1 METASVEPASQFHS
15 PPGARARSTNIG
27 AGEGSRRA
35 EGGGRTGISLSPPS
49 APCPVV
55 SAPTCMTL
63 KRVHGHPAVLLSAT
77 LCTVTMPVTTGC
89 ISTGQKSCG
98 WNQSRPL
105 SQLPRSLPMPHTSS
119 SVPLLEPH
127 ILPLHTP
134 HLFYGIRQAQGDQHV
149 GVMLPHQFPELL
161 RSGRASQH
169 HVVPTA
175 RPTLQITACWFPGI
189 KVSPDRPTACS
200 CCGRPQDP
208 DIPPPPDPPP

>member
-15 PPGARARSTNIG
+15 PPGARARSTNVG

-35 EGGGRTGISLSPPS
+35 EGGGGMGISLSPPS
-49 APCPVV
+49 APCPAV
-55 SAPTCMTL
+55 SAPTCTTL
-63 KRVHGHPAVLLSAT
+63 KRVQGHPAVLLSAT

-105 SQLPRSLPMPHTSS
+105 SQLPRSLCPCRGQTMPHTSPS

-134 HLFYGIRQAQGDQHV
+134 HLFFGIRQAQGDQHV
-149 GVMLPHQFPELL
+149 GAMLPHQFPELL
-161 RSGRASQH
+161 WSGRASQN
-169 HVVPTA
+169 HVVPTTW
-175 RPTLQITACWFPGI
+175 PTLQITVCWFPGI
-189 KVSPDRPTACS
+189 KVSPGHPTASS
-200 CCGRPQDP
+200 CCGRP
-208 DIPPPPDPPP
+208 